1 MLYNIITIDGP
12 SGVGKGTLA
21 ISLAKKLN
29 WNYLNSGALY
39 RILAYVSNKKNIENS
54 DTESLAKLA
63 NNLDIEFEI
72 NKSELVVIL
81 DNQNISDLIQTEDCA
96 KKASIIASNEIVRKS
111 LIKTQRLFYKLPGL
125 VAEGRDMGSVIFQEA
140 KYKFFLQASKKIRA
154 ERRYKQLK
162 QKGINVSLSRLM
174 DELNNRDKR
183 DLSRKSSPLIIP
195 KGAVVIDTDG
205 LSIDEVIYQVTE
217 HSKQL
222 FESNKYN

>member
-1 MLYNIITIDGP
+1 MISNIITIDGP

-21 ISLAKKLN
+21 ISLAKKLK

-39 RILAYVSNKKNIENS
+39 RILAYVSNKKNIADS
-54 DTESLAKLA
+54 DTVSLAKLA

-72 NKSELVVIL
+72 DKSELVVVL

-96 KKASIIASNEIVRKS
+96 KKASIIASNKIVRKS
-111 LIKTQRLFYKLPGL
+111 LVKTQRLFYKLPGL
-125 VAEGRDMGSVIFQEA
+125 VAEGRDMGSVIFRKA

-174 DELNNRDKR
+174 DELSNRDKR

-222 FESNKYN
+222 FESKK

>member
-140 KYKFFLQASKKIRA
+140 KYKFFLQASKKI
-154 ERRYKQLK
+154 
-162 QKGINVSLSRLM
+162 
-174 DELNNRDKR
+174 
-183 DLSRKSSPLIIP
+183 
-195 KGAVVIDTDG
+195 
-205 LSIDEVIYQVTE
+205 
-217 HSKQL
+217 SK
-222 FESNKYN
+222 

>member
-222 FESNKYN
+222 FESNK